1 MDKPIALITGSSGGI
16 GGAVAL
22 QLAKDGFGVVI
33 HYHTRQEA
41 AERLCQ
47 QIIGDGG
54 QAVVCGFD
62 VSNREEVQEAVRNLV
77 KSKGLIQVLVNNA
90 ATIRD
95 HLLMGMPDEAW
106 QQVIDTDLNG
116 VFYCTKAVVRTMAG
130 NRRPGKRII
139 NIASVVGEM
148 GNVGQSNYAAAK
160 AGIIGFTKAIA
171 RELASM
177 GITVNAVAPGF
188 IDTEATKHLPVED
201 LAKRI
206 PMGRVGRPEE
216 VAHVVSF
223 LTSEQAAYIT
233 GQTIRVNG
241 GLLM

>member
-1 MDKPIALITGSSGGI
+1 MDRPIALITGSSGGI

-33 HYHTRQEA
+33 HYHSRREV

-47 QIIGDGG
+47 QIVGNGA

-62 VSNREEVQEAVRNLV
+62 VSNQAEVQQAVTNLV
-77 KSKGLIQVLVNNA
+77 KSEGPIQVLVNNA
-90 ATIRD
+90 ATICD
-95 HLLMGMPDEAW
+95 HLLMGMPGEAW
-106 QQVIDTDLNG
+106 HQVIDTDLNG

-130 NRRPGKRII
+130 NRRAAKRII
-139 NIASVVGEM
+139 NITSVVGEM

-188 IDTEATKHLPVED
+188 IDTEATQHLPIED
-201 LAKRI
+201 LVKKI

-223 LTSEQAAYIT
+223 LASEQAAYIT